1 MHKDGQGHLNIA
13 ILKEKD
19 FLNCIITDDG
29 VGKAKAEALNSLSA
43 KKEKSMGLK
52 ITAERLSLFN
62 GEKEMEH
69 FYEMDDVLNETGHI
83 AGTKVSVKI
92 KHKDLMEAVA

>member
-1 MHKDGQGHLNIA
+1 
-13 ILKEKD
+13 
-19 FLNCIITDDG
+19 
-29 VGKAKAEALNSLSA
+29 
-43 KKEKSMGLK
+43 MGLK

-62 GEKEMEH
+62 GEKEMDH
-69 FYEMDDVLNETGHI
+69 FYEIDDVLNETGHI